1 MLRYTVE
8 DMTCG
13 HCVQTITGALNTLDP
28 AAKVAIDLPGKVVE
42 VAGTADGEAVARAI
56 REAGYTP
63 VSAPK
68 DAAAASA
75 GGSCCGHC

>member
-13 HCVQTITGALNTLDP
+13 HCVQTITRAVTALDP
-28 AAKVAIDLPGKVVE
+28 AAKVSIDLATKTVE
-42 VAGTADGEAVARAI
+42 VTGGADNDAIVGAI

-63 VSAPK
+63 VAASQAG
-68 DAAAASA
+68 AAAPAA
-75 GGSCCGHC
+75 PSCCGHC

>member
-13 HCVQTITGALNTLDP
+13 HCVQTITRAVTTLNP
-28 AAKVAIDLPGKVVE
+28 AAKVSVDLASKAVE
-42 VAGTADGEAVARAI
+42 VTGEADSDAIVSAI

-63 VSAPK
+63 VAAPQD
-68 DAAAASA
+68 DAAASD
-75 GGSCCGHC
+75 GQSCCGHC